1 MSTDL
6 TGRVA
11 IVTGGGRGIG
21 RATAI
26 ELARMGAAVAVSDIG
41 QDEGG
46 RSTAELVAGEIR
58 AEGARAIGD
67 TGSILEDAAV
77 AALADR
83 CEREL
88 GGLDIL
94 VNNAGIAWNGKLWE
108 CDPETFERVSSIH
121 IRGAFNCTRHAALRM
136 KDRGWGRIVN
146 LVSRAGITGL
156 PDVIPYGVGKGAML
170 GLTNA
175 ASRDLGPLG
184 ITVNAVN
191 PSSTLTP
198 MVAEGIAKYEA
209 QGEAGR
215 QRAAKLREVI
225 QQPEQVAVVIA
236 ALCTEAAGH
245 INGQV
250 FMVERNQVG
259 LFQPLVVVQSFER
272 GDEAGVG
279 EMATGLGKFEFPDL
293 SDAYK

>member
-1 MSTDL
+1 MSNDL
-6 TGRVA
+6 SGRSAV
-11 IVTGGGRGIG
+11 VTGGGRGIG
-21 RATAI
+21 RATAL
-26 ELARMGAAVAVSDIG
+26 ELAGMGASVAVSDIG
-41 QDEGG
+41 LDESGN
-46 RSTAELVAGEIR
+46 STAERVAEEIR
-58 AEGARAIGD
+58 AMGGKAIGD
-67 TGSILEDAAV
+67 TGSILEDEAV
-77 AALADR
+77 RALADR
-83 CEREL
+83 CEKEL
-88 GGLDIL
+88 GSLDIM
-94 VNNAGIAWNGKLWE
+94 VNNAGIAWQGKLWE
-108 CDPETFERVSSIH
+108 CDPETFERVSSVH

-156 PDVIPYGVGKGAML
+156 PDVIPYGVGKGGVL

-198 MVAEGIAKYEA
+198 MVEEGIEMYEA
-209 QGEAGR
+209 QGEEGR

-225 QQPEQVAVVIA
+225 QQPAQVAVVIA
-236 ALCTEAAGH
+236 ALCTESAGH

-259 LFQPLVVVQSFER
+259 LFQPLTVVQSFER
-272 GDEAGVG
+272 SEDAGVG
-279 EMATGLGKFEFPDL
+279 EMTAGLEKFEFPDL